1 MEVLDGGT
9 TVILVL
15 ETAWQA
21 IEYVKAVRTAEEA
34 RQKVLVELIRA
45 RTLLFSLSDV
55 AEHFKNDEWSRA
67 LQSIGGPNGVL
78 SDFRVLLEWI
88 MDEMGVQTG
97 LKEESRQQN
106 LSPGVPKVGVSSLR
120 LNLRRMFSSCVSPA
134 TPYAHEQ
141 ISNVPGPN
149 HYENAVSGL
158 KDGIKDIKWPFKEA
172 EVQGLLDKLEGI
184 KTHLL
189 LALSSDNVRL
199 SKVIRDQLQYFHG
212 EFKAFRED

>member
-1 MEVLDGGT
+1 
-9 TVILVL
+9 
-15 ETAWQA
+15 
-21 IEYVKAVRTAEEA
+21 
-34 RQKVLVELIRA
+34 
-45 RTLLFSLSDV
+45 V

-67 LQSIGGPNGVL
+67 LQSLGGPNGVL

-88 MDEMGVQTG
+88 MDEMSVQTG
-97 LKEESRQQN
+97 PKEESRQQN
-106 LSPGVPKVGVSSLR
+106 LSPGVPKVAVSSLR

-141 ISNVPGPN
+141 ISNIPGSN